1 MKLNRDLNQYYTG
14 CRDSDALVGGVSL
27 NCPSSALDLGFGSG
41 NLLDAA
47 KKRWNNIEL
56 IGLDIDQNNVSAAQ
70 IHERFVALEMSGLD
84 CDLPSKINELF
95 GSIDLLISN
104 PPYASIDLDRPCKT
118 ILKRANLIE
127 CMPRNSKK
135 VPSEIIFLA
144 QNLSLLTDQGE
155 IGIILPSGIA
165 SGENWQPL
173 RELLFTEYQVS
184 NVSELPRNSFKGTDA
199 LAFIFRIRKK
209 SNRRKNNTILT
220 SVGAGP
226 EISVSYDEAIFRCD
240 YSHYTNFVS
249 EPNLF
254 TVDETGFSLFRGRHS
269 NKYLESIGV
278 EFVHSTDIKNSP
290 IFGCL
295 SDVEVMPF
303 TTTAR
308 AGDILINRV
317 GSRCV
322 GRSAYVS
329 SGYVGISDCV
339 IGVRPNSFEDGE
351 IIKELIQSDDFKSY
365 VDKSALGVG
374 ARYLTYNI
382 IRNFLTGSYD
392 DFATKVGRL

>member
-1 MKLNRDLNQYYTG
+1 M
-14 CRDSDALVGGVSL
+14 
-27 NCPSSALDLGFGSG
+27 DLGFGSG
-41 NLLDAA
+41 NLLNAA
-47 KKRWNNIEL
+47 NKRWNNIEL
-56 IGLDIDQNNVSAAQ
+56 IGLDIDQNNVTAAQ
-70 IHERFVALEMSGLD
+70 IHHRFVALEMSGLD
-84 CDLPSKINELF
+84 CDLPSKISELF

-104 PPYASIDLDRPCKT
+104 PPYASIELDRACKT
-118 ILKRANLIE
+118 ILKRASLNE
-127 CMPRNSKK
+127 CMPKNAKK

-165 SGENWQPL
+165 SGENWKPL

-209 SNRRKNNTILT
+209 SNERKNNTILN
-220 SVGAGP
+220 SVGGGP
-226 EISVSYDEAIFRCD
+226 EISVSHDEAIFRCD
-240 YSHYTNFVS
+240 YSHYTNFVNES
-249 EPNLF
+249 NLI
-254 TVDETGFSLFRGRHS
+254 TVDETKFSFFRGRHS
-269 NKYLESIGV
+269 NKHLELTGV
-278 EFVHSTDIKNSP
+278 KYVHSTDIKSSP
-290 IFGCL
+290 IIGC
-295 SDVEVMPF
+295 VNEQEIIPF

-322 GRSAYVS
+322 GRSAIVK
-329 SGYVGISDCV
+329 SGYVGVSDCI
-339 IGVRPNSFEDGE
+339 IGVRPNTFQDGE
-351 IIKELIQSDDFKSY
+351 KIKELIQSDDFRTY

-382 IRNFLTGSYD
+382 IKNFLTGSYD